1 MLYIENDICIYICE
15 NHVQTTNNK
24 YFGQMITFHPGTG
37 HDNLTVF
44 RLSWVLSHFQTA
56 VYFWSPKGENVTSRN
71 QLINVDGFFV
81 ASDWNSNWGILKFRF
96 LNSFSRCTR
105 WFFVVKGNRLW
116 HEWTWFFRWIP
127 TKIWKFLFLKF
138 QARGCHE
145 NSPTCFHEKN
155 HPTETPLV
163 TWKGPDSNK
172 DFSDLQP
179 ELVFG
184 LFLQLVNCPFSQA
197 ELIWLCQSSKQILLT
212 TAATE
217 ITIRGRM
224 EDREMKKLFFWF
236 LDRIQLFI
244 HKMCQ
249 DKMFS
254 ASRVA
259 FGFRNLSNKRI
270 ARSCSTENECLNITI
285 HTEYRMQ
292 GSLEASRNNMKQSR
306 CRYFLPLWHSMKSGW
321 SMTGS

>member
-1 MLYIENDICIYICE
+1 MIYMYVYICE

-81 ASDWNSNWGILKFRF
+81 ASDWNSNWGILKFSF

-224 EDREMKKLFFWF
+224 EDRKMKKLFFLVSRSHPAVHTQDVSRQDVLCKQSCF
-236 LDRIQLFI
+236 RFPKSFKQTYCPQLFYREWVLQYHHTYRI
-244 HKMCQ
+244 
-249 DKMFS
+249 S
-254 ASRVA
+254 NAGI
-259 FGFRNLSNKRI
+259 FG
-270 ARSCSTENECLNITI
+270 
-285 HTEYRMQ
+285 
-292 GSLEASRNNMKQSR
+292 G
-306 CRYFLPLWHSMKSGW
+306 
-321 SMTGS
+321 